1 MKRFLCMVIA
11 LVLCLSASAMAEP
24 TLSKTTLD
32 LIKFDVT
39 AENLPE
45 GAELYLFP
53 VNEPTVGEMLP
64 DYQERIDIC
73 QIEIDKLADSD
84 TIDHYFGNIL
94 DIDGNVVT
102 LEELLELLET
112 EELHVFEFCPAI
124 AGGYQEV
131 YGNVTATMLFSTP
144 YEEGEKVIVLIG
156 VVTLLE
162 DEEQTA
168 EQTEQNVEQT
178 VQWYAF
184 EGIGLEAIEGQ
195 EETEGRVQVVLPP
208 EIVEAIQNDIALL
221 AVVSKDEISTE
232 GISMDGISVQ

>member
-1 MKRFLCMVIA
+1 MKRIFCIVIA
-11 LVLCLSASAMAEP
+11 LVLCLSASAMAAP

-53 VNEPTVGEMLP
+53 VNAPTVGEMLP

-73 QIEIDKLADSD
+73 QIEIDKLKDSD

-94 DIDGNVVT
+94 DIEGNVVT

-156 VVTLLE
+156 IVTRLE
-162 DEEQTA
+162 DEEQTEQTA

-208 EIVEAIQNDIALL
+208 EIVEAIQDDIALL
-221 AVVSKDEISTE
+221 AVVSKGEISVE
-232 GISMDGISVQ
+232 EISVE